1 MVLSRWDPYT
11 QTTSLREAMNRLF
24 EESVIRPS
32 ALDHTGA
39 GAALDVCEEGE
50 HFIVEVAVP
59 GVKPEDIDV
68 SILGNTLTVRGEW
81 PARPEGR
88 QYLHSER
95 GEGRFERTLTL
106 PSEIDRDLSEFTTML
121 IAALGVL
128 GLGLVMATFFQVRF
142 GLSPL
147 RAMRQNLAQIRSSEA
162 ERLEGDQPV
171 AVRQVDQTPPPVLQA
186 LLNYVLP
193 YGFHAAP

>member
-11 QTTSLREAMNRLF
+11 QATSLREAMNRLF

-32 ALDHTGA
+32 ALDHTSA

-50 HFIVEVAVP
+50 RFVVEVAVP
-59 GVKPEDIDV
+59 GVKPEDVDV

-95 GEGRFERTLTL
+95 GEGRFERTITL
-106 PSEIDRDLSEFTTML
+106 PSEIDRDRVE
-121 IAALGVL
+121 AHAEHGVL
-128 GLGLVMATFFQVRF
+128 
-142 GLSPL
+142 
-147 RAMRQNLAQIRSSEA
+147 
-162 ERLEGDQPV
+162 RL
-171 AVRQVDQTPPPVLQA
+171 
-186 LLNYVLP
+186 VLP
-193 YGFHAAP
+193 KAEAARPKRIQLPVGS